1 MAITIAKSLP
11 SSNWYSGTG
20 STSISLSGLDNITMN
35 TKKGLIKIQV
45 PQSAATYTNTSSE
58 SDTGK
63 NYVKDLKKIE
73 DTIKIR
79 GWLADNTSSSAW
91 NQAWQLRGMCASGG
105 VLTSMIIE
113 NISFGTASQQ
123 AFLEEVNF
131 IAHPT
136 RTMGLLINETS
147 SASMGKARVEVDL
160 AIYLGDA
167 R

>member
-1 MAITIAKSLP
+1 MVITISKSLP
-11 SSNWYSGTG
+11 SSNWYTGTG
-20 STSISLSGLDNITMN
+20 STTISLSGLDNITMN
-35 TKKGLIKIQV
+35 TKKSLIKIQV
-45 PQSAATYTNTSSE
+45 PQSEATYTSAS

-105 VLTSMIIE
+105 VLTGMVIE

-131 IAHPT
+131 IAHPN
-136 RTMGLLINETS
+136 RAQGLLINETNS
-147 SASMGKARVEVDL
+147 SSMGKARVEVDL